1 MPSMRIRWSE
11 SEARKPYARPFMV
24 TFSGDDGSDVG
35 SVALNGADLLYYT
48 QFQTAALS
56 LAGELFVDA
65 AVEASADPQHAWLDR
80 IAGLLPQ
87 ISAITITPRS
97 TFDDNQGR
105 IFRLVVSTDGRGAAI
120 VDASGLLEY
129 QEVQAVLAHQTGG
142 LYRDLGIEGVEDA
155 ADRRRAWIGAL
166 RRLVSR
172 PDPGEAM
179 NEAWHWA

>member
-1 MPSMRIRWSE
+1 MNVEDRL
-11 SEARKPYARPFMV
+11 
-24 TFSGDDGSDVG
+24 D
-35 SVALNGADLLYYT
+35 
-48 QFQTAALS
+48 AALAGNVAAFAAPEIPGLVDTGDEVGGA
-56 LAGELFVDA
+56 LAGWTLDPGKRAEIYSA
-65 AVEASADPQHAWLDR
+65 AL
-80 IAGLLPQ
+80 
-87 ISAITITPRS
+87 
-97 TFDDNQGR
+97 
-105 IFRLVVSTDGRGAAI
+105 AI